1 MPSPQIEMAAAEPD
15 QRLTEQWCRPRKAIR
30 VAAFTGGKWAPSRL
44 RVQQYVQPLQRMGI
58 SIAEFESRAGL
69 YPPNAKWSRPAWGI
83 WNLMDH
89 VPTVLQSHKFDVT
102 LLQRE
107 MLSTFVTLEPFTKR
121 PRVLDVDD
129 AIWNHRRGDFARRLG
144 SMCDHVICGNQF
156 LAERFSAWN
165 PRVSVLPT
173 PVDANRFRPM
183 PSCGPS
189 SNLIVG
195 WLGLSSGFRFLY
207 GIENA
212 LSKLLQLRPDVSLRI
227 VSDRPPSFSQIPAG
241 RVQFIQYD
249 RENEVSQIQEMTVGI
264 MPIDDS
270 EWSRGKCSFKMLLY
284 MACGIP
290 VVVSP
295 FGMNAEVLALG
306 NVGVGATSHDWLEV
320 LQALLDDKRLRF
332 KMGLEGRRVI
342 LEHYSVEV
350 LAPKLAKI
358 LTSAAS

>member
-1 MPSPQIEMAAAEPD
+1 MVSPQVEMAAAKPD
-15 QRLTEQWCRPRKAIR
+15 QRLTEQSRWPRKALR

-44 RVQQYVQPLQRMGI
+44 RVQQYVKPLQKIGI
-58 SIAEFESRAGL
+58 SIAEFESRVGL

-83 WNLMDH
+83 RNLVEH
-89 VPTVLQSHKFDVT
+89 VPTVVQSHKFDVT

-121 PRVLDVDD
+121 PRILDIDD
-129 AIWNHRRGDFARRLG
+129 AIWNHPRGDFARRLA
-144 SMCDHVICGNQF
+144 SLCDHVICGNHF

-165 PRVSVLPT
+165 PNVSVLPT
-173 PVDANRFRPM
+173 PVDANRFRPK
-183 PSCGPS
+183 SNCGRS
-189 SNLIVG
+189 SKLIVG
-195 WLGLSSGFRFLY
+195 WVGLSSGFKFLY

-212 LSKLLQLRPDVSLRI
+212 FSKLLHLRPDVSLRI
-227 VSDRPPSFSQIPAG
+227 ISDRPPSFSQIPAG
-241 RVQFIQYD
+241 RVQFIPYD
-249 RENEVSQIQEMTVGI
+249 REKEVSQIQDMTVGI

-306 NVGVGATSHDWLEV
+306 NVGVGATGNDWLEAV
-320 LQALLDDKRLRF
+320 QSLLDDERLRF
-332 KMGLEGRRVI
+332 KMGQDGRRVV

-350 LAPKLAKI
+350 LAPKLAEI
-358 LTSAAS
+358 LSSAAS